1 MVNGGVKIDGGAAAR
16 QRLAE
21 GAALLSRAGVES
33 ARLDAEVL
41 LAAALGLDKTGLY
54 LRYGARL
61 EPRAEERFRDFLAR
75 RSAGEPVAYITGR
88 KEFWSLDF
96 VVTPAALGP
105 RPGTGLI
112 GGAALGVA
120 AAAVQ
125 PRVFDPWP
133 GTRAVP
139 LGL

>member
-33 ARLDAEVL
+33 ARLEAEVL

-75 RSAGEPVAYITGR
+75 RSAGAPDAYMTGR
-88 KEFWSLDF
+88 KEFWSPAF
-96 VVTPAALGP
+96 AVTPAVRAP
-105 RPGTGLI
+105 RPE
-112 GGAALGVA
+112 AE
-120 AAAVQ
+120 AV
-125 PRVFDPWP
+125 
-133 GTRAVP
+133 GES
-139 LGL
+139 